1 MLANDD
7 IHNINIYNRNYNT
20 NAINKIYSPCLS
32 EGRHL
37 SSLFQDTK
45 CCN

>member
-7 IHNINIYNRNYNT
+7 LDNTNIYNRNYNT

-32 EGRHL
+32 EGL
-37 SSLFQDTK
+37 LNANLFHCFFAK
-45 CCN
+45 S